1 MSNSVILLIET
12 ATKNCSVA
20 LCRDGQVICELS
32 EKSEAFVHAEKLH
45 VLINK
50 AIRDSGLT
58 PNDISAVA
66 VSKGPGSYTGLRIGV
81 SAAKGLAFALDIPL
95 LAINTLE
102 LMCDYGRTLHPDM
115 DFYCGLMD
123 ARRDEVYMA
132 VFDAKGLEVISTSAA
147 LMGDNP
153 FAFGEGKRCC
163 FIGDGV
169 EKCEAILPANS
180 IRLSVLPAASM
191 MTQLATANFKKG
203 VFENTDTFEPYYLKD
218 FIPGIAKRSLLN

>member
-20 LCRDGQVICELS
+20 VCRNGFLICELS
-32 EKSEAFVHAEKLH
+32 EKSDAFIHAEKLH

-58 PNDISAVA
+58 PKDIGAVA

-81 SAAKGLAFALDIPL
+81 SAAKGLAFALDISL

-102 LMCDYGRTLHPDM
+102 LMCDYGQTLHPDM

-132 VFDAKGLEVISTSAA
+132 VFDNKGREVMATTSAI
-147 LMGDNP
+147 MGNNP
-153 FAFGEGKRCC
+153 FAFGDGKRCC

-169 EKCEAILPANS
+169 KKCEAILPASS
-180 IRLSVLPAASM
+180 IGLDVLPSASM
-191 MTQLATANFKKG
+191 MMQLATTQFKMG
-203 VFENTDTFEPYYLKD
+203 IFENTDTFEPYYLKD